1 VAAVAYARGARGRQ
15 VPVWRMLLFG
25 LGLALVV
32 FSLNSPLETLA
43 AHYLVLAHLLQNALI
58 ADWAPPLLIL
68 GLTPEM
74 RRALERRGG
83 RPMAAVTRPPVALAI
98 WLTGWYLVH
107 ATPIYEGFLRNPP
120 LLNAEHAALIAIG
133 LIFWWPVLGAARE
146 PAGEI
151 VLYLL
156 VAFVA
161 VSFLGL
167 AFTFIS
173 RPFYQFYVEAPRVW
187 GLSASED
194 QNLGGV
200 IMNAEQ
206 SVVFLSAIVYVLAV
220 VLDRQERSAR

>member
-1 VAAVAYARGARGRQ
+1 
-15 VPVWRMLLFG
+15 
-25 LGLALVV
+25 
-32 FSLNSPLETLA
+32 
-43 AHYLVLAHLLQNALI
+43 
-58 ADWAPPLLIL
+58 
-68 GLTPEM
+68 
-74 RRALERRGG
+74 
-83 RPMAAVTRPPVALAI
+83 
-98 WLTGWYLVH
+98 
-107 ATPIYEGFLRNPP
+107 
-120 LLNAEHAALIAIG
+120 
-133 LIFWWPVLGAARE
+133 IFWWPVLGAARE

-206 SVVFLSAIVYVLAV
+206 AVVFLSALVFTIAAL
-220 VLDRQERSAR
+220 LDRQDRETAGYRD